1 MSTYLPLPTHKKV
14 PIFVPILMF
23 DFFFRIFELTDILC
37 VNESEAQIILGREK
51 PIETEEDIEEAMKN
65 LLKKCH
71 TIIITLGRYSFNIF
85 LFFS

>member
-1 MSTYLPLPTHKKV
+1 M
-14 PIFVPILMF
+14 IFFP
-23 DFFFRIFELTDILC
+23 RIFELTDILC

-71 TIIITLGRYSFNIF
+71 TIIITLGTYSFNIF
-85 LFFS
+85 FFYFFRENDFS